1 MNFEQ
6 FQSQARLFVIGAL
19 DAEEISE
26 FEKARRKFGQK
37 AEDFIT
43 NCYSLS
49 EAFALSLKPAK
60 ASDQIKARLMEM
72 VRDRK
77 KG

>member
-6 FQSQARLFVIGAL
+6 FQNRARLFVIGAL
-19 DAEEISE
+19 DAEETSE

-37 AEDFIT
+37 AEDFIA

>member
-26 FEKARRKFGQK
+26 FEKARRKFGQQ
-37 AEDFIT
+37 AEEFIAK
-43 NCYSLS
+43 CYSLS
-49 EAFALSLKPAK
+49 EAFALSLKPTK

-77 KG
+77 KA